1 MKSVI
6 RFFALLITTIIVLQ
20 IQIAYSQSTLDY
32 LEKQRQE
39 RKNNKIK
46 TITTFESVNNEIS
59 SIEYYDENGYLQ
71 KKELYVMD
79 LDAGKVCLWQ
89 DIVIT
94 KFSSDGL
101 FSGIEAIYERNGKK
115 INDFTFEKMKPEIL
129 FEIAFDET
137 LIDDVKYI
145 FDNKGNLIEKRYY
158 SEDMY
163 KPNEY
168 EKEILIYDS
177 KNKLVET
184 KYYIP
189 GSSIVS
195 SNKYSYNSAGL
206 LEKVSSLQDEANYVT
221 NYKYEF
227 YNN

>member
-1 MKSVI
+1 MKFVI
-6 RFFALLITTIIVLQ
+6 RFFTLLLTIIIVLQ
-20 IQIAYSQSTLDY
+20 TQIAYSQTTLDY
-32 LEKQRQE
+32 LEKQRIE

-46 TITTFESVNNEIS
+46 TITTFISVNDKIS
-59 SIEYYDENGYLQ
+59 SIDYYDENGYMQ

-79 LDAGKVCLWQ
+79 LDAGKVYLWQ
-89 DIVIT
+89 DILIT
-94 KFSSDGL
+94 KFSSEGL
-101 FSGIEAIYERNGKK
+101 FSGIESTYECNGKK
-115 INDFTFEKMKPEIL
+115 INDFSFENMKPEIL

-145 FDNKGNLIEKRYY
+145 FDSKGNLIEKRFY
-158 SEDMY
+158 SEEMY

-184 KYYIP
+184 IYYIP

-195 SNKYSYNSAGL
+195 SHKYSYNSAGL
-206 LEKVSSLQDEANYVT
+206 LEKISSVQDETDYAT
-221 NYKYEF
+221 TYKYEF

>member
-6 RFFALLITTIIVLQ
+6 RFFVLLITTIIVLQ
-20 IQIAYSQSTLDY
+20 IQIAYSQTTLDY
-32 LEKQRQE
+32 LEKQRIE
-39 RKNNKIK
+39 RKNNNIK
-46 TITTFESVNNEIS
+46 TITTYDSVNDKIS

-79 LDAGKVCLWQ
+79 LDAGKLCLWQ
-89 DIVIT
+89 DILIT
-94 KFSSDGL
+94 KFSSYGL
-101 FSGIEAIYERNGKK
+101 FSGIESLYERNGSK
-115 INDFTFEKMKPEIL
+115 INYFTFENMKPEIL

-145 FDNKGNLIEKRYY
+145 FDNKGNLIEKRFY

-163 KPNEY
+163 KPDEY
-168 EKEILIYDS
+168 EKQILIYDS

-189 GSSIVS
+189 GLSRSSTHKYFYDS
-195 SNKYSYNSAGL
+195 SGL
-206 LEKVSSLQDEANYVT
+206 LEKVTSVQDETNYVSK
-221 NYKYEF
+221 YKCEF